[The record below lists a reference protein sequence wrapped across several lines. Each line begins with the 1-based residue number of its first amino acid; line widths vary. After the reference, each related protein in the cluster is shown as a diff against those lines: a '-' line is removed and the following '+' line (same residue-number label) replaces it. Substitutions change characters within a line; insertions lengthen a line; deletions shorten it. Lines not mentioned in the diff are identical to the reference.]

1 MYLPCNITLNYKMGF
16 ESNKRSKRNFDC
28 VWQQEHSITNN
39 AFRTRQIISFQEY
52 QLTNQSSGFDK
63 ALALIEK
70 IMPDKTNKA

>member
-39 AFRTRQIISFQEY
+39 AFRTRQIISISQ
-52 QLTNQSSGFDK
+52 
-63 ALALIEK
+63 
-70 IMPDKTNKA
+70 